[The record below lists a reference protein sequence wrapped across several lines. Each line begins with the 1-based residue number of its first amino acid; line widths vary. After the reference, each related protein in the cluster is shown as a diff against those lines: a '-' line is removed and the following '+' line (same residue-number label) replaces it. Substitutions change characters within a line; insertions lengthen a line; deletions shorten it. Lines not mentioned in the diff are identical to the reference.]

1 MDRINKEDIVK
12 HFKGGYYKIINMY
25 ALDSEDTSKR
35 YVVYQSLKDKQVWVR
50 NYDMFMSKVDKEKYP
65 DVEQT
70 YRFEVVGD

>member
-1 MDRINKEDIVK
+1 MDRINKGDVVK

-65 DVEQT
+65 NVEQE
-70 YRFEVVGD
+70 YRFEVVGE

>member
-1 MDRINKEDIVK
+1 MDRINKDDVVK
-12 HFKGGYYKIINMY
+12 HFKGGYYQIITMY

-35 YVVYQSLKDKQVWVR
+35 YVVYQSLENKQIWVR

-65 DVEQT
+65 NVKQE